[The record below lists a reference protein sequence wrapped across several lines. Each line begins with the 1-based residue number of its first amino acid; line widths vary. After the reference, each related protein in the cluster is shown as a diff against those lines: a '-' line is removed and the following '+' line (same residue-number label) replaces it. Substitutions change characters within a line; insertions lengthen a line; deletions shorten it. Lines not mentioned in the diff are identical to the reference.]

1 MNILVGYDGSH
12 ESKKALKLA
21 QKHAKAMDAKIEVA
35 RTITRWDPLDYHEI
49 QKIEQDLEWGVQQI
63 LVNGKV
69 PYETHLLLGMYSPEE
84 QLLDFAETYNV
95 DEIIIGAPKRSRIG
109 KLLLG
114 STAQYLILNAPCPVA
129 TVN

>member
-12 ESKKALKLA
+12 ESKNALKLA
-21 QKHAKAMDAKIEVA
+21 QKHAKAMHAKIEVA
-35 RTITRWDPLDYHEI
+35 RAITRWDPLDYYAI
-49 QKIEQDLEWGVQQI
+49 QKAEQELEWGVQEI

-69 PYETHLLLGMYSPEE
+69 PYETHLLLGMRSAED
-84 QLLDFAETYNV
+84 QLTDFAEKYNI

-114 STAQYLILNAPCPVA
+114 STAQYIILNAPCPVA